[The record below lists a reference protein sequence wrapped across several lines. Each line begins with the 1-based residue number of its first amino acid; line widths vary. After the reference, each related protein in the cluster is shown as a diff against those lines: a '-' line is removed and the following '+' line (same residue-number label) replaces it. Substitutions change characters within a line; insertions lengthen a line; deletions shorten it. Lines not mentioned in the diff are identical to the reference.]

1 MLPGQRGM
9 SMMSGATLVEQR
21 ATIGGTTYVTR
32 YEYNRNNALTKITYP
47 QGTVVAYQRDAT
59 GNIASVALN
68 GETIADG
75 FSYEPFGEF
84 NDNELCRRRSSD
96 NRQQ

>member
-1 MLPGQRGM
+1 M
-9 SMMSGATLVEQR
+9 
-21 ATIGGTTYVTR
+21 TR

-47 QGTVVAYQRDAT
+47 QGTVVAYQRDAI

-68 GETIADG
+68 GETIAAG

-84 NDNELCRRRSSD
+84 KTMNFSAGNIQTTVSRDTKYQIKGIQAGRVVNRTYSS
-96 NRQQ
+96 